1 MRIYLY
7 ILAGITSALIGWNIG
22 QVFLSD
28 LGLLKR
34 FPEMVL
40 FPCIAI
46 SIAVGMVI
54 NEIFISNP
62 TRPKLCLRKAIIPFF
77 IALGLGA
84 VLGLVSGGISQ
95 ILFIPQLKIPAPI
108 IRVVGWLIIGISV
121 GLTEGLTWRWETV
134 EAGDPKRFWRR
145 FTVSLIGASFA
156 SLVAAILF
164 EFLRTKLT
172 EMPPFLQAAEDP
184 LGFAILGLL
193 LGLTFSLTNSPSYL
207 VALRAG
213 AGFEYTGDTFFDEE
227 EANSQPQKTIKLL
240 PSYPVIQTNILSF
253 VSDSEQEKIEEGLSI
268 RLPAKGKITIGSDPD
283 SHVFIP
289 DIPLHIA
296 DLEIQ
301 KRETFL
307 IPNPRFFRL
316 IALNGNRLGG
326 SQKKIT
332 LKHNNLITFYPK
344 DAEFTT
350 NKIYRFVYY
359 NRFFDPQG

>member
-1 MRIYLY
+1 MRIYFY
-7 ILAGITSALIGWNIG
+7 ILAGIISALIGWNIA
-22 QVFLSD
+22 QVFLTD

-34 FPEMVL
+34 FPEIIL

-46 SIAVGMVI
+46 SLAIGMVI

-77 IALGLGA
+77 IALGLGTI
-84 VLGLVSGGISQ
+84 LGLISGGIST
-95 ILFIPQLKIPAPI
+95 ILFLPQLKIPAPI

-145 FTVSLIGASFA
+145 FTVSLIGASLA
-156 SLVAAILF
+156 SLTAAFLF
-164 EFLRTKLT
+164 EFLRSKLT
-172 EMPPFLQAAEDP
+172 EIPPILRSYEDP
-184 LGFAILGLL
+184 LGFSILGLL

-213 AGFEYTGDTFFDEE
+213 SGFEYTGEIFFDEE
-227 EANSQPQKTIKLL
+227 DDNSGQQKTIKLL

-253 VSDSEQEKIEEGLSI
+253 VSDSEHDKIEEGLSI
-268 RLPAKGKITIGSDPD
+268 RLPAKGKIIIGSDPD

-289 DIPLHIA
+289 DIPSHVA
-296 DLEIQ
+296 DLEIK

-307 IPNPRFFRL
+307 IPNPKFYRF
-316 IALNGNRLGG
+316 IALNGNRLG
-326 SQKKIT
+326 SQRKIT

-344 DAEFTT
+344 DTEFSAH
-350 NKIYRFVYY
+350 KIYRFVYY